1 MKRAYEVRRQRYAI
15 GEEEP
20 LSLLP
25 VPEEQGERFN
35 TAPHPSAGLRKTI
48 FHISER
54 TYLL

>member
-1 MKRAYEVRRQRYAI
+1 VRTRFGVSRYAI